1 LAKGLLSR
9 LFGDGQAK
17 KVRELE
23 PYVARICGFSAGLA
37 TLTDDELRDRTRLF
51 RVRLARGETLDDIL
65 CEAFAVVKDACR
77 RLCGRSWV
85 VTGHSQ
91 EWVMI
96 PYDVQLIGAVAL
108 HQGRITEM
116 ATGEGKTLVAV
127 MPMYLNAM
135 DLNPAWVAVA
145 RERWGEDPDRWTFEM
160 LDGLPVGRGAHLVTV
175 NDYLAN
181 RDAQW
186 MGGVYEFLGLTVGCI
201 QMEMSPDQRRVQ
213 YGFDITYG
221 TNNQFGFDYL
231 RDNMAVTMNHR
242 VQRGHHFVI
251 VDEVDSVLVD
261 EARTPLIIS
270 GPVAR
275 SLNRY
280 KEYRDDVQ
288 NLVRR
293 QTVLVNQMV
302 ADADDLWDKG
312 SHQDA
317 ALLYLRATRGAPK
330 QRKLV
335 RSLQDPDRLREVQRT
350 ETAML
355 RDKSQHTLEEGLL
368 FSLDEKERSVALSEA
383 GRKALS
389 PSDPDF
395 FLMTDIGDVI
405 ADIEADE
412 GVTEQEKV
420 ERRNKAYHDHSRKAE
435 ALHNLDQ
442 LLRAFQLYE
451 KDVEYVVQEG
461 RVVIVDQ
468 FTGRLMP
475 GRRFSDGLH
484 EALEAKEGV
493 EIQSETQTLATITIQ
508 NYFRMY
514 DKLSGMTG
522 TAETEA
528 SEFESIY
535 SLDVMVVPTNV
546 PVIRVDHNDRVYR
559 TRREKYSAIV
569 AEIERLHSM
578 GQPVLVGTVSVD
590 VSELLSRFLK
600 TRKIPHSVLNAKY
613 HKEEAEIISR
623 AGQKGVVTIATN
635 MAGRG
640 TDIKLAPDILRVTSS
655 PGSPSSSDAG
665 GKEEPGGLFVI
676 GTERHESRRIDRQ
689 LRGRSG
695 RQGDPGGSRFYLSLE
710 DDIFRLFA
718 SEKMI
723 DFLKRSGGDKEGE
736 PIEHPL
742 LTKAIE
748 KAQKR
753 VEEYNFGIRKHLL
766 EYDDVVNRQREVIYG
781 RRVQALTGEGLEEE
795 VLDMIGAVV
804 SDTLLEPVPDASERG
819 DWNLDRAV
827 SLLGELSGVRIEM
840 TAIAKSSD
848 SPAEVRGAATDR
860 LLEYYAL
867 KKTRIGP
874 ELSREL
880 EKRAVLGSIDSMW
893 REHLY
898 GVDQLKSGIGLRA
911 YGQRDPL
918 VEFKREAFDLF
929 EEMLGRID
937 RLAVRQ
943 VLTLWPRG
951 VGADMPANAAV
962 SGSAQHPSAVLPLA
976 GGSRPAPGFETGPAP
991 APQGGHPVT
1000 RSEPKVG
1007 RNDPCP
1013 CGSGKKYKKCC
1024 GQ

>member
-1 LAKGLLSR
+1 VPVSVLSK
-9 LFGDGQAK
+9 LFGDRQSK
-17 KVRELE
+17 KVRALE
-23 PYVARICGFSAGLA
+23 PYVARIHAFLPELGELS
-37 TLTDDELRDRTRLF
+37 DEELRDRTRLF
-51 RVRLARGETLDDIL
+51 RARLARGETLDDVL
-65 CEAFAVVKDACR
+65 CEAFAVVRDACR

-85 VTGHSQ
+85 VSGHQQ
-91 EWVMI
+91 EWAMV
-96 PYDVQLIGAVAL
+96 PYDVQLLGAVAL

-127 MPMYLNAM
+127 MAMYLNAL
-135 DLNPAWVAVA
+135 DLSPAWTDAA
-145 RERWGEDPDRWTFEM
+145 RTLWGDDPEAWTFEP
-160 LDGLPVGRGAHLVTV
+160 LEGLPVGRGTHLVTV
-175 NDYLAN
+175 NDYLAS

-201 QMEMSPDQRRVQ
+201 QMEMTPDQRRAQ
-213 YGFDITYG
+213 YACDITYG
-221 TNNQFGFDYL
+221 TNSQFGFDYL
-231 RDNMAVTMNHR
+231 RDNMAVTMAHR

-270 GPVAR
+270 GPVPR
-275 SLNRY
+275 SANRY

-288 NLVRR
+288 NLARR
-293 QTVLVNQMV
+293 QTVIVNQIV
-302 ADADDLWDKG
+302 SDADEAWERG
-312 SHQDA
+312 RHEDA
-317 ALLYLRATRGAPK
+317 ALLYLKATKGAPK
-330 QRKLV
+330 QKKLV
-335 RSLQDPDRLREVQRT
+335 RALQDPDRLREVQRT
-350 ETAML
+350 EGSML
-355 RDKSQHTLEEGLL
+355 RDKTLHTLEEGLL
-368 FSLDEKERSVALSEA
+368 FSLDEKERSVALSDA

-395 FLMTDIGDVI
+395 FLLTDIGDVI
-405 ADIEADE
+405 SDIEADAAASE
-412 GVTEQEKV
+412 EEKV
-420 ERRNKAYHDHSRKAE
+420 ERRNRAYAEHARKAE
-435 ALHNLDQ
+435 ALHNIDQ
-442 LLRAFQLYE
+442 LLRAYQLYE

-514 DKLSGMTG
+514 DKLAGMTG

-528 SEFESIY
+528 DEFESIY
-535 SLDVMVVPTNV
+535 GLEVVVVPTNV
-546 PVIRVDHNDRVYR
+546 PVIRVDHDDRVYR
-559 TRREKYSAIV
+559 TRREKYAAIV
-569 AEIERLHSM
+569 AEIERMHSV

-590 VSELLSRFLK
+590 VSELLSRLLHA
-600 TRKIPHSVLNAKY
+600 RRIPHSVLNAK
-613 HKEEAEIISR
+613 HHREEAEIVAR
-623 AGQKGVVTIATN
+623 AGQRGAVTIATN

-640 TDIKLAPDILRVTSS
+640 TDIKLAPEILRV
-655 PGSPSSSDAG
+655 PGPG
-665 GKEEPGGLFVI
+665 GEVAGGLFVI

-695 RQGDPGGSRFYLSLE
+695 RQGDPGGSRFHLSLE
-710 DDIFRLFA
+710 DDLFRLFA

-723 DFLKRSGGDKEGE
+723 DFLKRSGGEKEGE

-766 EYDDVVNRQREVIYG
+766 EYDDVVNKQREVIYG
-781 RRVQALTGEGLEEE
+781 RRLQALTGEGLREE
-795 VLDMIGAVV
+795 VLDMIGAVA
-804 SDTLLEPVPDASERG
+804 SEILLEAVPDDTEPD

-827 SLLGELSGVRIEM
+827 ALLGELSGVRIDLRE
-840 TAIAKSSD
+840 IAEGSD
-848 SPAEVRGAATDR
+848 NPAELRGGAADK
-860 LLEYYAL
+860 LLEFYAL
-867 KKTRIGP
+867 KRQRIG
-874 ELSREL
+874 EDLSTEL
-880 EKRAVLGSIDSMW
+880 EKRSVLGAIDAMW
-893 REHLY
+893 RDHLN

-918 VEFKREAFDLF
+918 VEFKKEAFGLF

-951 VGADMPANAAV
+951 VGAGMPANAAV
-962 SGSAQHPSAVLPLA
+962 SGSARHPSSAPPRAAEPGGLPAVQAPPPEPA
-976 GGSRPAPGFETGPAP
+976 GGHT
-991 APQGGHPVT
+991 VV
-1000 RSEPKVG
+1000 RSDPKVG
-1007 RNDPCP
+1007 RNDLCP
-1013 CGSGKKYKKCC
+1013 CGSGRKYKKCC
-1024 GQ
+1024 GR